1 MALNRGYAPPSLTQI
16 PSKGNVWYVIITKP
30 EALRGG
36 KKNIQVRRS
45 TGTTDHRIA
54 RTKQS
59 KIVEEIYAEWDR
71 LLERDP
77 FVELLEEY
85 GFNDPIYNWSAKQF
99 VERQGRVQAAM
110 HVWMKLVEFRGEHH
124 PVVDEMYKF
133 LNYEEALEFRS
144 IITPEEDPYPA
155 ALRARK
161 DAELREF
168 LSDLDGTPV
177 YSDRPTVAKPSA
189 IINQSGCKTILDYL
203 PEYLDAR
210 KWAAI
215 RLKTKGEAKS
225 KIERCVDI
233 IGDLPLDQILAN
245 HGYAIASTLDDDG
258 KSNSTIK
265 AHVNALSLMIDHAA
279 PRLIDSATSPAR
291 PFINANPLKGISLK
305 EYGKEKRS
313 WQPLTEDQLFR
324 LFKQDM
330 PAKDRLLLSILI
342 TTGMRLDEA
351 ALLSG
356 KQLKKDRHGI
366 RYFDL
371 SVGAIVKNDK
381 FAARNVAIPDCL
393 KIPPLGDGL
402 IFDFPRNADG
412 KASSKASKELNHKY
426 FHPIRTDDT
435 DDRKVVH
442 SLRHNLSGFLLNLTN
457 PAPSSEHMNWITG
470 HGMQGGITESERQRT
485 YGQDPDVKVKYE
497 IVNRIPHPWL
507 QEQKTSLP

>member
-16 PSKGNVWYVIITKP
+16 PSKGNVWHVIITKP
-30 EALRGG
+30 ESLRGG

-45 TGTTDHRIA
+45 TGTTDRRLARI
-54 RTKQS
+54 KQS
-59 KIVEEIYAEWDR
+59 QIVEEIYAEWDR
-71 LLERDP
+71 QLERDP
-77 FVELLEEY
+77 FIELLEAH
-85 GFNDPIYNWSAKQF
+85 GFQDPIYNWSAKQF

-110 HVWMKLVEFRGEHH
+110 NVWTKLVRHRGEHH
-124 PVVDEMYKF
+124 PVVDEIFKY
-133 LNYEEALEFRS
+133 LNYEEALELWR

-155 ALRARK
+155 AIRARK
-161 DAELREF
+161 DAELRAF
-168 LSDLDGTPV
+168 LSDLDGEPA
-177 YSDRPTVAKPSA
+177 YSDRPKVAKPA
-189 IINQSGCKTILDYL
+189 TIINQSGCRTILDYL
-203 PEYLDAR
+203 PEYMDAR
-210 KWAAI
+210 KWVDI
-215 RLKTKGEAKS
+215 RLKTKAEAKS
-225 KIERCVDI
+225 KIERCAEI

-265 AHVNALSLMIDHAA
+265 AHLNALSLLIDHAA
-279 PRLIDSATSPAR
+279 PRLIDSSIRPAR
-291 PFINANPLKGISLK
+291 PFVVANPLKGISLK
-305 EYGKEKRS
+305 EYGRAKRS

-324 LFKQDM
+324 LFNQDM

-356 KQLKKDRHGI
+356 KQLKQDRHGI

-371 SVGAIVKNDK
+371 SMGAIVKNDK

-393 KIPPLGDGL
+393 KIPPLEDGL
-402 IFDFPRNADG
+402 LFDFPRNADG
-412 KASSKASKELNHKY
+412 KASSKASKELNQKY
-426 FHPIRTDDT
+426 FHPIRFDAK

-442 SLRHNLSGFLLNLTN
+442 SLRHNLSGFLLNLTD

-470 HGMQGGITESERQRT
+470 HGMQGGIAESERQRT

-497 IVNRIPHPWL
+497 IVNRIQHPWL
-507 QEQKTSLP
+507 QA